1 MGAPGLSRVVATGV
15 RVGEEAELGAG
26 VTIGDGVTAGGKDGE
41 WGEKVVTQTCGDPHH
56 KVGGVVDGAEEA
68 AGVVTGDST
77 GTWVTTGGEPPTT
90 RNNGERGAGVAPGD
104 CPVTVEVAVGE

>member
-1 MGAPGLSRVVATGV
+1 MTRVVATGV

-41 WGEKVVTQTCGDPHH
+41 WGEN